1 MGRGLSLP
9 MVFSERGC
17 HRMTSIPRKSKQ
29 VINTGRKSKFSKVM
43 SSQWQLMVMS
53 IPMLLYILLFNY
65 APLWGWLNAFKDYSN
80 KASFGTGNAPWF
92 GWGNFAQ
99 LFRDNSVTVDGRMGL
114 WNDFGL
120 SIRNTFA
127 MSVINL
133 VFGTVSSI
141 LLAVLL
147 NEVRS
152 KSFKRTV
159 QTVTYL
165 PHFLSMI
172 VVVSMAQNIFSTDGP
187 LNRFLVSMGLIK
199 EEIFW
204 LGDKRYFWWLVGII
218 NVWKEVGWN
227 TIIYISAMTS
237 IDPCLHEAA
246 AIDGAGRFQRIL
258 HVTLPG
264 IKSTFVILLIM
275 NIGHLLEAGFEIQ
288 YLLGRGVVYDVASTI
303 DIFVLKYG
311 TEKLD
316 IGVATAAGMFKSV
329 VAIVLLVIANMV
341 AKALDEDTLI

>member
-1 MGRGLSLP
+1 MSSLAYKP
-9 MVFSERGC
+9 
-17 HRMTSIPRKSKQ
+17 TRKS
-29 VINTGRKSKFSKVM
+29 RLSKTLG
-43 SSQWQLMVMS
+43 SQWQLMLMS
-53 IPMLLYILLFNY
+53 VPMLLYVLLFNY
-65 APLWGWLNAFKDYSN
+65 APMWGWLEAFKDYSS
-80 KASFGTGNAPWF
+80 KSALATGNAPWI
-92 GWGNFAQ
+92 GWGNFNF
-99 LFRDNSVTVDGRMGL
+99 LF
-114 WNDFGL
+114 NDPLVKTDFLL
-120 SIRNTFA
+120 SIRNTLA

-147 NEVRS
+147 NELRS
-152 KSFKRTV
+152 KTFKRTV

-172 VVVSMAQNIFSTDGP
+172 VVVSIAQNIFATNGP
-187 LNRFLVSMGLIK
+187 MNDLLKSLGLVK
-199 EEIFW
+199 ENVFW
-204 LGDKRYFWWLVGII
+204 LGEKKYFWWLVGVI

-246 AIDGAGRFQRIL
+246 AIDGAGRLQRIL

-275 NIGHLLEAGFEIQ
+275 NIGHLMEAGFEIQ

-329 VAIVLLVIANMV
+329 VAIILLIIANMT

>member
-1 MGRGLSLP
+1 
-9 MVFSERGC
+9 
-17 HRMTSIPRKSKQ
+17 MTSIPQNTGK
-29 VINTGRKSKFSKVM
+29 VINTGRKSKFTKIM
-43 SSQWQLMVMS
+43 GSQWQLMLMS
-53 IPMLLYILLFNY
+53 IPMLLYVLLFNY
-65 APLWGWLNAFKDYSN
+65 APLWGWVNAFKDYSS
-80 KASFGTGNAPWF
+80 KSAFGSGNAPWF

-99 LFRDNSVTVDGRMGL
+99 LFRDNAVTVDGRMGL

-120 SIRNTFA
+120 SLRNTLV

-133 VFGTVSSI
+133 TFGTVSAI

-152 KSFKRTV
+152 KAFKRTV

-172 VVVSMAQNIFSTDGP
+172 VVVSMAQNIFSTNGP
-187 LNRFLVSMGLIK
+187 LNQFLVSMGLIK

-218 NVWKEVGWN
+218 NVWKEVGWG

-237 IDPCLHEAA
+237 IDPCLYEAA

-288 YLLGRGVVYDVASTI
+288 YLLGRGVVYEVASTI

-329 VAIVLLVIANMV
+329 VAIILLVVANMI

>member
-1 MGRGLSLP
+1 MG
-9 MVFSERGC
+9 
-17 HRMTSIPRKSKQ
+17 
-29 VINTGRKSKFSKVM
+29 
-43 SSQWQLMVMS
+43 SQWQLMLMS
-53 IPMLLYILLFNY
+53 IPMLLYVLLFNY
-65 APLWGWLNAFKDYSN
+65 GPLWGWVNAFKDYSDMN
-80 KASFGTGNAPWF
+80 ASVRGNAPWF
-92 GWGNFAQ
+92 GLGNFVQ
-99 LFRDNSVTVDGRMGL
+99 LFSTGRVNDRIGF

-120 SIRNTFA
+120 SVRNTLA
-127 MSVINL
+127 MSAINL
-133 VFGTVSSI
+133 VMGTVSSI

-147 NEVRS
+147 NEVRN
-152 KSFKRTV
+152 KGFKRTV

-172 VVVSMAQNIFSTDGP
+172 VVVSMAQNIFASNGVV
-187 LNRFLVSMGLIK
+187 NSFLMGTGLIR

-204 LGDKRYFWWLVGII
+204 LGDKRYFWLLVGII

-246 AIDGAGRFQRIL
+246 AIDGAGRLQRIL

-288 YLLGRGVVYDVASTI
+288 YLLGRGVVYDVAVTI

-311 TEKLD
+311 TEQLN
-316 IGVATAAGMFKSV
+316 IGLATAAGMFKSV
-329 VAIVLLVIANMV
+329 VAIVLLIVANLV

>member
-1 MGRGLSLP
+1 
-9 MVFSERGC
+9 
-17 HRMTSIPRKSKQ
+17 
-29 VINTGRKSKFSKVM
+29 
-43 SSQWQLMVMS
+43 
-53 IPMLLYILLFNY
+53 
-65 APLWGWLNAFKDYSN
+65 
-80 KASFGTGNAPWF
+80 
-92 GWGNFAQ
+92 
-99 LFRDNSVTVDGRMGL
+99 
-114 WNDFGL
+114 
-120 SIRNTFA
+120 

-133 VFGTVSSI
+133 VLGTVAAI
-141 LLAVLL
+141 VLAILL
-147 NEVRS
+147 NEVMNTL
-152 KSFKRTV
+152 FKRTV

-165 PHFLSMI
+165 PHFLSMVI
-172 VVVSMAQNIFSTDGP
+172 VVGMAQNIFASNGP
-187 LNRFLVSMGLIK
+187 INTLLMNIGLIK
-199 EEIFW
+199 EPLFF
-204 LGDKRYFWWLVGII
+204 LGESKYFWWLVGVI

-237 IDPCLHEAA
+237 IDPCLYEAA
-246 AIDGAGRFQRIL
+246 AIDGAGRLQRIL

-275 NIGHLLEAGFEIQ
+275 NIGHLMEAGFEIQ

-329 VAIVLLVIANMV
+329 VAIILLIIANMT